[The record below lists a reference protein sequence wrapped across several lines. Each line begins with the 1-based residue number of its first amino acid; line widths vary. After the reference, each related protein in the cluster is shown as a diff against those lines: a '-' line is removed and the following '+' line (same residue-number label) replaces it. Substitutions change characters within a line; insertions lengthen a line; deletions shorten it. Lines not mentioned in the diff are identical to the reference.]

1 MQQIAAAAALPG
13 AETMWVVTILF
24 VLTYVLIVTDRIN
37 RSIIAM
43 LGAGAMVVSGVL
55 SQDEAIRGIDFN
67 TIALLTGM
75 MVLVAIARRCGGDL
89 LHARSFLLPIVPP
102 DRNGIGHPSVE
113 QRNLGRSG
121 LIVSAVGLG
130 CNNFGGRI
138 DYAATRA
145 VVHKALDLGITF
157 FDTSDTYG
165 ESGGSEEQ
173 LGRAL
178 AGRRHEIVL
187 ASKFARPMDREGRL
201 QGASRHYIMS
211 AVEASLKRLN
221 TDYIDL
227 YQQHIADPKT
237 PIEETLR
244 ALDDLVQQGKVRY
257 IGCSTLSAWQVV
269 EAQWVSTHLGLQRY
283 VSCQERYS
291 LIDRDLD
298 RDLMPVIE
306 SYGLGLI
313 PFSPLADG
321 LLTGKYRR
329 NAPMPAD
336 ARLTTTPRAA
346 ERRLT
351 ERNWA
356 VVERLS
362 DFCEARG
369 HDLLELALSWLL
381 HRPRVASVIAGATS
395 AAQVE
400 ANFRAAS
407 WALSREDM
415 DEIDRLTAD

>member
-1 MQQIAAAAALPG
+1 M
-13 AETMWVVTILF
+13 
-24 VLTYVLIVTDRIN
+24 
-37 RSIIAM
+37 
-43 LGAGAMVVSGVL
+43 
-55 SQDEAIRGIDFN
+55 
-67 TIALLTGM
+67 
-75 MVLVAIARRCGGDL
+75 
-89 LHARSFLLPIVPP
+89 
-102 DRNGIGHPSVE
+102 E

-130 CNNFGGRI
+130 CNNFGGRL

-187 ASKFARPMDREGRL
+187 ASKFARPMDRERRL
-201 QGASRHYIMS
+201 QGASRRYIMS

-257 IGCSTLSAWQVV
+257 IGCSTLSAWQTV
-269 EAQWVSTHLGLQRY
+269 EAQWVSTHLGLERY

-298 RDLMPVIE
+298 RELMPVVE

-329 NAPMPAD
+329 NAPMPAG

-346 ERRLT
+346 ERRLLD
-351 ERNWA
+351 RNWRI
-356 VVERLS
+356 VERLT

-369 HDLLELALSWLL
+369 HTLLELAFSWLL
-381 HRPRVASVIAGATS
+381 QRPKVASVIAGATS
-395 AAQVE
+395 ADQVE
-400 ANFRAAS
+400 ANIRAGS

>member
-1 MQQIAAAAALPG
+1 
-13 AETMWVVTILF
+13 
-24 VLTYVLIVTDRIN
+24 
-37 RSIIAM
+37 
-43 LGAGAMVVSGVL
+43 
-55 SQDEAIRGIDFN
+55 
-67 TIALLTGM
+67 
-75 MVLVAIARRCGGDL
+75 
-89 LHARSFLLPIVPP
+89 
-102 DRNGIGHPSVE
+102 VE

-130 CNNFGGRI
+130 CNNFGGRS

-145 VVHKALDLGITF
+145 VVHKGLDLGITL

-165 ESGGSEEQ
+165 ENGASEEY

-178 AGRRHEIVL
+178 AGRRHDIVL
-187 ASKFARPMDREGRL
+187 ASKFARPMDPEGRL
-201 QGASRHYIMS
+201 QGASRRYIMS

-221 TDYIDL
+221 TDYLDL

-244 ALDDLVQQGKVRY
+244 ALDDLVHQGKVRY

-269 EAQWVSTHLGLQRY
+269 EAQWASTHFGLARY

-291 LIDRDLD
+291 LLDRDLD
-298 RDLMPVIE
+298 RELMPVIE
-306 SYGLGLI
+306 GYGLGLI

-329 NAPMPAD
+329 NAPMPAG

-346 ERRLT
+346 ERRLND
-351 ERNWA
+351 RNWTI
-356 VVERLS
+356 VERLG
-362 DFCEARG
+362 DFCEARE
-369 HDLLELALSWLL
+369 HSLLELAISWLL
-381 HRPRVASVIAGATS
+381 HRPAVASVIAGATRPD
-395 AAQVE
+395 QVE
-400 ANFRAAS
+400 ANVGATN

>member
-1 MQQIAAAAALPG
+1 
-13 AETMWVVTILF
+13 
-24 VLTYVLIVTDRIN
+24 
-37 RSIIAM
+37 
-43 LGAGAMVVSGVL
+43 
-55 SQDEAIRGIDFN
+55 
-67 TIALLTGM
+67 
-75 MVLVAIARRCGGDL
+75 
-89 LHARSFLLPIVPP
+89 
-102 DRNGIGHPSVE
+102 VE

-130 CNNFGGRI
+130 CNNFGGRL

-187 ASKFARPMDREGRL
+187 ASKFARPMDRERRL
-201 QGASRHYIMS
+201 QGASRRYIMS

-257 IGCSTLSAWQVV
+257 IGCSTLSAWQTV
-269 EAQWVSTHLGLQRY
+269 EAQWVSTHRGLERY

-298 RDLMPVIE
+298 RELMPVIE

-329 NAPMPAD
+329 NAPMPPG

-346 ERRLT
+346 ERRLLD
-351 ERNWA
+351 RNWRI
-356 VVERLS
+356 VERLT
-362 DFCEARG
+362 DFCEGRG
-369 HDLLELALSWLL
+369 HALLELAFSWLL
-381 HRPRVASVIAGATS
+381 QRPKVASVIAGATS
-395 AAQVE
+395 ADQVE
-400 ANFRAAS
+400 ANVRAGS
-407 WALSREDM
+407 WALSHEDM

>member
-1 MQQIAAAAALPG
+1 
-13 AETMWVVTILF
+13 
-24 VLTYVLIVTDRIN
+24 
-37 RSIIAM
+37 
-43 LGAGAMVVSGVL
+43 
-55 SQDEAIRGIDFN
+55 
-67 TIALLTGM
+67 
-75 MVLVAIARRCGGDL
+75 
-89 LHARSFLLPIVPP
+89 
-102 DRNGIGHPSVE
+102 VE

-130 CNNFGGRI
+130 CNNFGGRL

-187 ASKFARPMDREGRL
+187 ASKFARPMDRERRL
-201 QGASRHYIMS
+201 QGASRRYIMS

-269 EAQWVSTHLGLQRY
+269 EAQWVSTHLGLERY

-298 RDLMPVIE
+298 RELMPVIE
-306 SYGLGLI
+306 SYRLGLI

-329 NAPMPAD
+329 NAPMPAG

-346 ERRLT
+346 ERRLLD
-351 ERNWA
+351 RNWRI
-356 VVERLS
+356 VERLT

-369 HDLLELALSWLL
+369 HTLLELAFSWLL
-381 HRPRVASVIAGATS
+381 QRPKVASVIAGATS
-395 AAQVE
+395 ADQVE
-400 ANFRAAS
+400 ANVRAGS

>member
-1 MQQIAAAAALPG
+1 M
-13 AETMWVVTILF
+13 
-24 VLTYVLIVTDRIN
+24 
-37 RSIIAM
+37 
-43 LGAGAMVVSGVL
+43 
-55 SQDEAIRGIDFN
+55 
-67 TIALLTGM
+67 
-75 MVLVAIARRCGGDL
+75 
-89 LHARSFLLPIVPP
+89 
-102 DRNGIGHPSVE
+102 E

-130 CNNFGGRI
+130 CNNFGGRL

-187 ASKFARPMDREGRL
+187 ASKFARRMDKEGRL
-201 QGASRHYIMS
+201 QGASRRYIMS

-257 IGCSTLSAWQVV
+257 IGCSTLSAWQTV
-269 EAQWVSTHLGLQRY
+269 EAQWVSTHLGLERY

-298 RDLMPVIE
+298 RELMPVIE

-329 NAPMPAD
+329 NAPMPAG

-346 ERRLT
+346 ERRLLD
-351 ERNWA
+351 RNWRI
-356 VVERLS
+356 VERLT

-369 HDLLELALSWLL
+369 HTLLELAFSWLL
-381 HRPRVASVIAGATS
+381 QRPKVASVIAGATS
-395 AAQVE
+395 ADQVE
-400 ANFRAAS
+400 ANIRAGS

>member
-1 MQQIAAAAALPG
+1 M
-13 AETMWVVTILF
+13 
-24 VLTYVLIVTDRIN
+24 
-37 RSIIAM
+37 
-43 LGAGAMVVSGVL
+43 
-55 SQDEAIRGIDFN
+55 
-67 TIALLTGM
+67 
-75 MVLVAIARRCGGDL
+75 
-89 LHARSFLLPIVPP
+89 
-102 DRNGIGHPSVE
+102 E

-187 ASKFARPMDREGRL
+187 ASKFARPMDREGRR
-201 QGASRHYIMS
+201 QGASRRYIMS

-329 NAPMPAD
+329 NAPMPAA

-400 ANFRAAS
+400 ANVRAAS

>member
-1 MQQIAAAAALPG
+1 M
-13 AETMWVVTILF
+13 E
-24 VLTYVLIVTDRIN
+24 
-37 RSIIAM
+37 
-43 LGAGAMVVSGVL
+43 
-55 SQDEAIRGIDFN
+55 E
-67 TIALLTGM
+67 
-75 MVLVAIARRCGGDL
+75 
-89 LHARSFLLPIVPP
+89 
-102 DRNGIGHPSVE
+102 
-113 QRNLGRSG
+113 RNLGRSG
-121 LIVSAVGLG
+121 LSVSAVGLG

-138 DYAATRA
+138 DYSATRA

-165 ESGGSEEQ
+165 EQGGSEEF

-178 AGRRHEIVL
+178 AGRRQDIVL
-187 ASKFARPMDREGRL
+187 ASKFARPMDPEGRL
-201 QGASRHYIMS
+201 QGASRRYIVS

-221 TDYIDL
+221 TDYLDL

-244 ALDDLVQQGKVRY
+244 VLDDLVRQGKVRY

-269 EAQWVSTHLGLQRY
+269 EAQWVSTQFGLERY

-291 LIDRDLD
+291 LLDRDLD
-298 RDLMPVIE
+298 RELMPVIE
-306 SYGLGLI
+306 NYRLGLI

-321 LLTGKYRR
+321 MLTGKYRR
-329 NAPMPAD
+329 NAPMPAA

-356 VVERLS
+356 IVERLG
-362 DFCEARG
+362 DFCDARG
-369 HDLLELALSWLL
+369 HTLLELAISWLL
-381 HRPRVASVIAGATS
+381 HRPAVASAIAGATRPE
-395 AAQVE
+395 QVE
-400 ANFRAAS
+400 ANVRAAG

-415 DEIDRLTAD
+415 DEIDRLTAK

>member
-1 MQQIAAAAALPG
+1 
-13 AETMWVVTILF
+13 
-24 VLTYVLIVTDRIN
+24 
-37 RSIIAM
+37 
-43 LGAGAMVVSGVL
+43 
-55 SQDEAIRGIDFN
+55 
-67 TIALLTGM
+67 
-75 MVLVAIARRCGGDL
+75 
-89 LHARSFLLPIVPP
+89 
-102 DRNGIGHPSVE
+102 VE

-130 CNNFGGRI
+130 CNNFGGRL

-187 ASKFARPMDREGRL
+187 ASKFARPMDRERRL
-201 QGASRHYIMS
+201 QGASRRYIMS

-257 IGCSTLSAWQVV
+257 IGCSTLSAWQTV
-269 EAQWVSTHLGLQRY
+269 EAQWVSTHRGLERY

-298 RDLMPVIE
+298 RELMPVIE

-329 NAPMPAD
+329 NAPMPPG

-346 ERRLT
+346 ERRLLD
-351 ERNWA
+351 RNWRI
-356 VVERLS
+356 VERLT
-362 DFCEARG
+362 DFCEGRG
-369 HDLLELALSWLL
+369 HALLELAFSWLL
-381 HRPRVASVIAGATS
+381 QRPKVASVIAGATS
-395 AAQVE
+395 ADQVE
-400 ANFRAAS
+400 ANVRAGS